1 MRTYSHFLLTAALK
15 KVIPSLKNIP
25 KSAVYLGSV
34 APDIPLL
41 LLTAGSMIY
50 YPYIL
55 GWQFGDMFRHIFNG
69 MFFTDPYWI
78 FSHNFLQAPFIL
90 LFGIVALYK
99 IHGKHKIID
108 NWWFWFINACL
119 LHAMVDILTHN
130 DDGPLIFFPFDWQT
144 RFSSPVSYWDRDHF
158 GAIFTQFENYLDIVL
173 VIYLLIPVLIHRI
186 KKKWSANIE
195 VSE

>member
-78 FSHNFLQAPFIL
+78 FSHNLLQAPFIL

-108 NWWFWFINACL
+108 THGSQRRPNPYIVARASIIL
-119 LHAMVDILTHN
+119 YAGAAHA
-130 DDGPLIFFPFDWQT
+130 
-144 RFSSPVSYWDRDHF
+144 R
-158 GAIFTQFENYLDIVL
+158 
-173 VIYLLIPVLIHRI
+173 
-186 KKKWSANIE
+186 
-195 VSE
+195 